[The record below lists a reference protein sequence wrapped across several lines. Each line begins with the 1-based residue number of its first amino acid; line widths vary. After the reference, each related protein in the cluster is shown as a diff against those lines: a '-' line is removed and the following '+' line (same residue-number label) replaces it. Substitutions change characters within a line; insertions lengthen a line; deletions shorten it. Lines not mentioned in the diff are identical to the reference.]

1 MSVLC
6 WRPEFRDKG
15 EIMIDAALRQQLP
28 TGDGQD
34 VAREVVRLL
43 EVDPATALLIAD
55 IEARVASGE
64 KKYGTRLKTDNGRN
78 VDLDLYQEVL
88 DSMNYSVQAFL
99 QTGIHDYLDIFYQEV
114 GIAQRIKAIL
124 VKQSATVNDQVSY
137 GTTLI
142 SDHVDLIA

>member
-1 MSVLC
+1 
-6 WRPEFRDKG
+6 
-15 EIMIDAALRQQLP
+15 MIDAALRQQLP

-43 EVDPATALLIAD
+43 EADPATAILIDD

-88 DSMNYSVQAFL
+88 DAMNYSVQAFL
-99 QTGIHDYLDIFYQEV
+99 QTGVREYLDIFYQEV
-114 GIAQRIKAIL
+114 GIAQRVKAIL
-124 VKQSATVNDQVSY
+124 VAQSAGVDDQTSY
-137 GTTLI
+137 GTA
-142 SDHVDLIA
+142 SVVG